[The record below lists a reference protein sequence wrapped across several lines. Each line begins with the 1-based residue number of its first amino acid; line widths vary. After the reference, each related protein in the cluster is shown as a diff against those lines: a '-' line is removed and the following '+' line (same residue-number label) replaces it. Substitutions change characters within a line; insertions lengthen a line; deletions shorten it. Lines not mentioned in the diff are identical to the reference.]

1 MKESMLGFEEES
13 AQSWFNTYIQIAG
26 RY

>member
-1 MKESMLGFEEES
+1 MLGFEEES